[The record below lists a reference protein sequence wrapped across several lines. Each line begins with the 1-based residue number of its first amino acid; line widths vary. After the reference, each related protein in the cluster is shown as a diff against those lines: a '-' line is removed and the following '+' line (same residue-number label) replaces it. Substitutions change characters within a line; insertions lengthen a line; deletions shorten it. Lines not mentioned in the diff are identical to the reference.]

1 MARIRRLVRSKS
13 TMGRLGGGCHHVVGM
28 SFSKWQKPIV
38 PSTIKLVSWTLLL
51 AVVSVMAGEPYA
63 MTLI

>member
-1 MARIRRLVRSKS
+1 MAGSSDCI
-13 TMGRLGGGCHHVVGM
+13 M

-51 AVVSVMAGEPYA
+51 AVVSVTAGEPYA